1 MKYDTRRKRKS
12 LRRSK
17 NKSDSWS
24 WKVNDYTKLIDE
36 LNSNIYYPDAWAF
49 VKWVDLFK
57 HPLSKKIHGQVD
69 KLPFSFSV
77 LLESL
82 YLMYLN
88 WCTEEYFQKN
98 EMNIERGVPKNYARC
113 HIIRSGSHFLNEK
126 SNFYSLEDL
135 VEKENK
141 THTFGLMRCWY
152 HNVLIEEISTLSMS
166 YFFGCISRV
175 STIMTWVALLI
186 PSIIRWTWKI
196 SMNNIKNQKDWE
208 MEQNERGG
216 KKRFTEAHLI
226 ETLYES

>member
-1 MKYDTRRKRKS
+1 MNWIQTFIIQMLELLWNELTYLNIHYPKKFTGMSTSYLFHFLCYLNRFT
-12 LRRSK
+12 
-17 NKSDSWS
+17 WCT
-24 WKVNDYTKLIDE
+24 WIDVQR
-36 LNSNIYYPDAWAF
+36 NI
-49 VKWVDLFK
+49 
-57 HPLSKKIHGQVD
+57 SKK
-69 KLPFSFSV
+69 
-77 LLESL
+77 
-82 YLMYLN
+82 
-88 WCTEEYFQKN
+88 KN

-113 HIIRSGSHFLNEK
+113 HIIRSGSNFLNEK

-166 YFFGCISRV
+166 YFFGCISRD
-175 STIMTWVALLI
+175 STIMTRVALLI